1 MSSFYVDTNNG
12 DLILVTNQKEK
23 QFFGGGVFVP
33 FEGLVFVLF
42 ENKIVT
48 WSMQD
53 IEGRN
58 LVRLPDDLSQMFM
71 QQFRERVANF
81 SKNG

>member
-12 DLILVTNQKEK
+12 DLVLVTNQKEK
-23 QFFGGGVFVP
+23 QFFGGSVFVP

-48 WSMQD
+48 WGMQD

-58 LVRLPDDLSQMFM
+58 LVQLPDDLSRMFM
-71 QQFRERVANF
+71 QQFREKVEKF